1 MQALKIWRA
10 PGLLKLEVHL
20 HCAIRVLVINKV
32 ELVMDLGGNSFEA
45 AVHRCLAH
53 IASYA
58 SAFQSEKN
66 EEAIKLH
73 TNMSVSPQMQ
83 YENDFRLY

>member
-1 MQALKIWRA
+1 M
-10 PGLLKLEVHL
+10 
-20 HCAIRVLVINKV
+20 INKV
-32 ELVMDLGGNSFEA
+32 ELVMGLGGNSFEA
-45 AVHRCLAH
+45 AVHRWLAN

-66 EEAIKLH
+66 EEVIKLH

-83 YENDFRLY
+83 HENDFRLY